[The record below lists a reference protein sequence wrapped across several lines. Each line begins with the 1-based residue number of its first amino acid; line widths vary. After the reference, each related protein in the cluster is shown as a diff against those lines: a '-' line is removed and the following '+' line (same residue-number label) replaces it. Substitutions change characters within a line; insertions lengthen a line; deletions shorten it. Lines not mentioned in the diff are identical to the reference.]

1 MTSPISATGSYLS
14 AIATVPAT
22 DYSGGFSTQATTF
35 LGMHFTASE
44 AKQLWQAVVSMISQ
58 QIQHENDKA
67 VEALRKMRSGE
78 S

>member
-35 LGMHFTASE
+35 LGMHFTASGRP
-44 AKQLWQAVVSMISQ
+44 LS
-58 QIQHENDKA
+58 
-67 VEALRKMRSGE
+67 L
-78 S
+78 